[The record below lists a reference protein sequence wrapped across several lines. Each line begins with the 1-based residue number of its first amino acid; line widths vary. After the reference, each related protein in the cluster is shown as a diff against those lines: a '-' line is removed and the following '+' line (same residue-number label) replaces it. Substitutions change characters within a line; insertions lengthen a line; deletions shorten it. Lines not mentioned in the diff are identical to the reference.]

1 MLLLATKS
9 FFLAVICLV
18 PFDFRRGH
26 ISVRCGYTMKLAVCF
41 RISCIIALIS
51 LAAFM
56 LEFLKV
62 RFDGTRE
69 LVNDFEKD
77 HICEKISVNKI
88 SDPAVD
94 KVVLI
99 VVDAFREEFFKS
111 QPKSFPFITSMM
123 KQNGGLSYTAK
134 VHMPTV
140 TLPRIKTLI
149 SGSIPSYIDLLYNI
163 GSTEYKFDKDNIIA
177 RLKAAGNNVVFY
189 GDETWIRLFPR
200 SFLRSDGTTSLIVG
214 DFKEVDNNVS
224 RWIDF
229 EMANDDW
236 SLMILHYLGLDH
248 IGHSF
253 GDKSPLIPVKLE
265 EMDLIAKK
273 IYKALN
279 QKSSNFLIVITADH
293 GMSDGGSHGDA
304 SDLEIHVPLLFL
316 SPKLSAQ
323 RISKVVRQV
332 DLASTLAILFK
343 LPIPTSSVGFLLP
356 ELIDQLMPTKNDICL
371 AYLLN
376 LCQLQTVSQ
385 AQFQKNISDAI
396 TSGAKECHADSRGCP
411 LEDCNE
417 RMRKNLL
424 GLYHNI
430 RQRSQQSDSSF
441 NLFSMVLPIFG
452 MLGSVFLLC
461 ICIFDIQCIQPKSS
475 LVLAFLLAQ
484 SVSLASSSY
493 IENELYVW
501 KYSFVFV
508 VAFDLFVDAIKRR
521 MVFTVIYIAIL
532 LTLNRGIEHMV
543 NDAKHAQ
550 VEKYFGVFTSITMQM
565 SLPALCAGLLI
576 LRMKLYY
583 SHLFNRRILII
594 FGFICTAFHRLFV
607 ATPVHIVYGM
617 CMSFLLLEG
626 SASSVAIC
634 LLLMACVLLN
644 VTYISVYILLLLEEV
659 MLSVTLNMMN
669 RPTDFR
675 IVLYHIFARYSFFA
689 LGNMNTLS
697 TLNVSAAFTGVKNY
711 FPIINGTLLLV
722 HTFLGPATM
731 WSWFYRALNK
741 SQRMYALPIIVWLH
755 VVPLLFYLTV
765 VTYLRHHLFIWSVFA
780 PKLFYLA
787 IENTI
792 CLVLSMV
799 VSYSVYP

>member
-1 MLLLATKS
+1 MLLFAT
-9 FFLAVICLV
+9 VR
-18 PFDFRRGH
+18 FDFRRGH
-26 ISVRCGYTMKLAVCF
+26 ISVRCGYTMKLAICF

-69 LVNDFEKD
+69 SVNDFEKD
-77 HICEKISVNKI
+77 HICGKISVNKI
-88 SDPAVD
+88 SDRAVD

-123 KQNGGLSYTAK
+123 KQKGGLSYTAK

-248 IGHSF
+248 IGHSL

-279 QKSSNFLIVITADH
+279 QKSSKFLIVITADH

-316 SPKLSAQ
+316 SPKLSAKS
-323 RISKVVRQV
+323 ISKVVRQV

-396 TSGAKECHADSRGCP
+396 TSGAKECPADSRGCP

-424 GLYHNI
+424 
-430 RQRSQQSDSSF
+430 QRSQQSDSSF
-441 NLFSMVLPIFG
+441 NLFWM
-452 MLGSVFLLC
+452 
-461 ICIFDIQCIQPKSS
+461 CIQPTSS

-532 LTLNRGIEHMV
+532 LTLNRGIEHVV

-550 VEKYFGVFTSITMQM
+550 AEKYFGLWPCFTSITMQM
-565 SLPALCAGLLI
+565 ALPALCAGLLI

-594 FGFICTAFHRLFV
+594 FGFICTALHRLFV
-607 ATPVHIVYGM
+607 TFGYLNYTPAHIVYGM

-755 VVPLLFYLTV
+755 VVPLLFYLIV